1 MGTTANLSLGR
12 TPCDHSG
19 TQTMEACEEL
29 LQATSHSPPYL
40 TCHGR
45 LSGDSF
51 SLPPEASCPVLLG
64 IELQNMKPLSCRLE
78 LAPQQWG
85 IPQLLWQTY
94 SPFCFGVIFFGT
106 GHKDH
111 GKLASVTAYV
121 SNNLS
126 ESKFGYLN
134 PYQ

>member
-1 MGTTANLSLGR
+1 MTISQNIHVSNHYVVYLKFIRSSSIISQLKQKAIEEGTLLTLHVSHRTCRLMGTTANLSLGR
-12 TPCDHSG
+12 TPCEHSG

-78 LAPQQWG
+78 LAP
-85 IPQLLWQTY
+85 
-94 SPFCFGVIFFGT
+94 
-106 GHKDH
+106 
-111 GKLASVTAYV
+111 
-121 SNNLS
+121 
-126 ESKFGYLN
+126 
-134 PYQ
+134 